1 MANHALDITGQRFGR
16 LTVVDVAH
24 RVGGVH
30 WNCTCDCGGVKVAH
44 GPKLKQGQV
53 RSCGCLAHEA
63 PALRAVDLTGH
74 RFGSLLVTKI
84 SDKRLGRKKERAW
97 ECVCDCGN
105 KRVVSTRNLRKGRST
120 SCGCTY
126 VNSQKT
132 HGMTKTPEYAVWCSM
147 RRRCTDPTNS
157 RWYTHGG
164 RGIKV
169 CESWMSSFENFI
181 ADMGRR
187 PAPSLSIERIDND
200 GDYTPENCIWATDR
214 EQAENRRTTIR
225 IKIDGRIQSL
235 KAWCRELGLPYLK
248 TYKRYVMRGW
258 SLERALQP

>member
-53 RSCGCLAHEA
+53 RSCGCLTHDTTI
-63 PALRAVDLTGH
+63 RKSFDLTGH
-74 RFGSLLVTKI
+74 RFGSLVVQHLMPE
-84 SDKRLGRKKERAW
+84 RLGRKKERAW
-97 ECVCDCGN
+97 MCFCDCGN
-105 KRVVSTRNLRKGRST
+105 KRVVSTKNLRRGSTT
-120 SCGCTY
+120 SCGCGY
-126 VNSQKT
+126 VNPQKT
-132 HGMTKTPEYAVWCSM
+132 HGMSRIPEYSIWCSM

-157 RWYTHGG
+157 RWHTHGG

-169 CESWMSSFENFI
+169 CDRWLSFENFI
-181 ADMGRR
+181 TDMGHR
-187 PAPSLSIERIDND
+187 PARSLSIERVDND
-200 GDYTPENCIWATDR
+200 GDYTPENCVWATDR
-214 EQAENRRTTIR
+214 EQAENRRTTIQ
-225 IKIDGRIQSL
+225 IEINGKVQSL
-235 KAWCRELGLPYLK
+235 KAWCRDLGLPYLR
-248 TYKRYVMRGW
+248 TWKRLIMRGW